1 MGDRNPGCELGE
13 NKINYYGSFL
23 ILKYHTLLF
32 YEKLLISPII
42 NTAENAVSPKCVELV
57 QLKQRFR

>member
-13 NKINYYGSFL
+13 NKINYGSFL

-32 YEKLLISPII
+32 YGKFLISPII
-42 NTAENAVSPKCVELV
+42 NTAENA
-57 QLKQRFR
+57 

>member
-32 YEKLLISPII
+32 YGKLLIPPII
-42 NTAENAVSPKCVELV
+42 NTAENA
-57 QLKQRFR
+57 